1 LVYGVKVHTRGTK
14 RSPIKI
20 FVLQRRL
27 VSLPEN
33 LAGLSML
40 AAELRHTPVLS
51 YHFIAVSRQ
60 LKASGCHGVD
70 SLSSS
75 TSSLSPSSVVSFD
88 NFVISHE
95 LKAWVDIIAVDPF
108 GVHSQR
114 NLESHT
120 AASSFISSQTSS
132 FDFRNEF
139 PTA

>member
-40 AAELRHTPVLS
+40 AAELRYTPVLS

-60 LKASGCHGVD
+60 LKAS
-70 SLSSS
+70 
-75 TSSLSPSSVVSFD
+75 
-88 NFVISHE
+88 
-95 LKAWVDIIAVDPF
+95 
-108 GVHSQR
+108 
-114 NLESHT
+114 
-120 AASSFISSQTSS
+120 
-132 FDFRNEF
+132 
-139 PTA
+139 